1 MPVVRNPCASRRH
14 RSRVDSPTTQHY
26 ESCCEHKR
34 VFMARGQKTCTSYL
48 APLP

>member
-1 MPVVRNPCASRRH
+1 MPVVRSPCASCRH
-14 RSRVDSPTTQHY
+14 EPRVDNPAMQRC

-34 VFMARGQKTCTSYL
+34 VFKAWGQKTCTACL

>member
-1 MPVVRNPCASRRH
+1 MPVVRDPCASCRH
-14 RSRVDSPTTQHY
+14 RPRVDNPTMQHY

-34 VFMARGQKTCTSYL
+34 AFMARGQKTCTACL